1 MKVGGIIHLTK
12 EIPGLV
18 RTFAPVIEYL
28 SEPPHQYDPQTVVH
42 TEHHPPLAVAA
53 VPSRQS
59 GVDGDAVDSRQ
70 DSDTTVQVATQQRRE
85 EREKEVDESADIRQN
100 LLQNDQA
107 PTSLV
112 GQSVV
117 SQSGQETHPD
127 VGLRLQN
134 TSSSTVSSTLAT
146 AQSAPADDQL
156 SSLFE
161 IDFLSVQPV
170 DVTTATTDTT
180 PVLSFSDAK
189 SRLAAVSDGAKIT
202 ADRSESRNRRED
214 CVSPAVRPALPPVR
228 PEKVETASAAPP
240 PPPPPPKLR
249 TASQYHASL
258 GITNSLTSA
267 PPAAASATEPSSF
280 LRRRNDDGVVANTS
294 GKDVVAN
301 VSSPAA
307 ELPTKQ
313 QKYSGG
319 GGVVDRFQLANLHA
333 DDGADESRERPIGVN
348 NLPGC
353 DVDSAVHAHFRF
365 PRAAQTTEPVV
376 LRRPPTNQEAAR
388 HTAASCAP
396 ASSSSCSRVS
406 ESELETPDFRASGV
420 SQTTVDQ
427 LEANINLSNHLFFY
441 LLTYLVP
448 ISAFTLLAGMAS
460 GL

>member
-1 MKVGGIIHLTK
+1 
-12 EIPGLV
+12 
-18 RTFAPVIEYL
+18 
-28 SEPPHQYDPQTVVH
+28 
-42 TEHHPPLAVAA
+42 
-53 VPSRQS
+53 
-59 GVDGDAVDSRQ
+59 VDGDAVDSRQ
-70 DSDTTVQVATQQRRE
+70 DSDTTVQVATQLRRE
-85 EREKEVDESADIRQN
+85 EREKEVDESADPRQN

-117 SQSGQETHPD
+117 SQSGQETHPG

-134 TSSSTVSSTLAT
+134 TPSSTVSSTLAT

-214 CVSPAVRPALPPVR
+214 CESPAVRPALPPVR
-228 PEKVETASAAPP
+228 PEKVETASAAPPP

-301 VSSPAA
+301 LSSRAA

-313 QKYSGG
+313 QKYGGG
-319 GGVVDRFQLANLHA
+319 GGVVDDRFQLANLHA
-333 DDGADESRERPIGVN
+333 VDGADESREQPIGVN

-353 DVDSAVHAHFRF
+353 DVDSAAHAHFRF

-376 LRRPPTNQEAAR
+376 LRRPPTNQEAARRAAPTNDEAAR